1 MSEANSHGS
10 PEKSVPDPRV
20 PAAAMASGARYKTM
34 SPARLPISREPCLT
48 IPPGFSPS
56 ALLESPVLL
65 TNMKA
70 EPSPTTGTMN
80 MSSIMGKIIS
90 SERIASPRVNCTDKL
105 SKDKGSSE
113 FEFKPFPSSSVQS
126 MASLKRAYQH
136 NEPAPFFQ
144 IRTHSQTQAHS
155 QAHTRDQ
162 IPLPPNGSG
171 PENRSTDV
179 PQPIEPCLLTDNGT
193 QEPASDEQINGSDP
207 ASGNLNNLE
216 KSVEDGYNWRKYG
229 QKLVKGSE
237 NPRSYYKCTHP
248 NCEVKKQLER
258 SMDGQIKEVVYKGQ
272 HNHPKPLPNRRLGL
286 GGAVLPNT
294 GDDKYDGFVEDK
306 VQSNL
311 NPMPNQ
317 TNPNGASDVPPGSAS
332 EDDDV
337 AVVLCNAGD
346 DMVDDEDPESKRRK
360 MEAAALDASAF
371 NKPNR
376 EPRVV
381 VQTVSEV
388 DILDDGYRWRKYGQ
402 KVVKGNPN
410 PRSYYKCTNMGCPV
424 RKHVERASHDPK
436 SVITTYEGKHNHDVP
451 TARTGS
457 GSGSHDPSTMAAPMK
472 SSPSPIN
479 SMFRPCDAIPIS
491 RPYPQPE
498 SNGNAISLDLGVGI
512 NPNQGNNGHYPHM
525 HPVNAAGYGN
535 VVIPAASVVHNGL
548 PHPPVQNREKDDG
561 FSFKTTPLNHSSSL
575 CYTSTGNL
583 VMGP

>member
-1 MSEANSHGS
+1 MSEADGHGS

-20 PAAAMASGARYKTM
+20 QALSAAASGARYKTM

-56 ALLESPVLL
+56 SLLESPVLL

-70 EPSPTTGTMN
+70 EPSPTTGTIN
-80 MSSIMGKIIS
+80 MSSMMGKIITS
-90 SERIASPRVNCTDKL
+90 GNLASPRDNCVDKL
-105 SKDKGSSE
+105 NEDKGSSE
-113 FEFKPFPSSSVQS
+113 FEFKPLPNSSIQS
-126 MASLKRAYQH
+126 MASLKCAYQH
-136 NEPAPFFQ
+136 NESAPFFQ
-144 IRTHSQTQAHS
+144 IQSQTQAHTS
-155 QAHTRDQ
+155 NSL
-162 IPLPPNGSG
+162 PPPNGSG
-171 PENRSTDV
+171 PENRPSNA
-179 PQPIEPCLLTDNGT
+179 PQLIEQCPLTDSGP
-193 QEPASDEQINGSDP
+193 QEPPYDEQINGSDLN
-207 ASGNLNNLE
+207 ASGNLNNVD
-216 KSVEDGYNWRKYG
+216 KSIEDGYNWRKYG

-306 VQSNL
+306 LQGNL
-311 NPMPNQ
+311 NPLPSQINI
-317 TNPNGASDVPPGSAS
+317 NGTSDVPPETATG
-332 EDDDV
+332 DDGV
-337 AVVLCNAGD
+337 SVGQCNTGD
-346 DMVDDEDPESKRRK
+346 DMADDEDPESKRRK
-360 MEAAALDASAF
+360 VEAAALDASAF

-457 GSGSHDPSTMAAPMK
+457 GSGSYDPSTVATPIK
-472 SSPSPIN
+472 PSPSAGN
-479 SMFRPCDAIPIS
+479 SMFRPCDNNIPVS
-491 RPYPQPE
+491 RPYSRPDGNN
-498 SNGNAISLDLGVGI
+498 SNAISLDLGVGI
-512 NPNQGNNGHYPHM
+512 NANQGNNGHYPHM
-525 HPVNAAGYGN
+525 HPANSSGYGS
-535 VVIPAASVVHNGL
+535 VVVPAVSMVHNGL
-548 PHPPVQNREKDDG
+548 PHVQNREEDDG
-561 FSFKTTPLNHSSSL
+561 FSFKTTPINHSSSL

-583 VMGP
+583 VLGP